1 MDPAGLQFQQQ
12 LFCADEALVICGISL
27 LLIQEK
33 QEQLLRKSGQRL
45 A

>member
-12 LFCADEALVICGISL
+12 LFWADEALVICGISL